1 MTKRLIIAITGASG
15 TVYGIRALEM
25 LKVTNIETHL
35 IMSDSAKITMSSETD
50 YDYAYVESLADV
62 IHSSKNIG
70 ATIASGSF
78 KTLGMLIAPCS
89 INSMS
94 QIAHGITNNLITRAA
109 DVVLKERRKLV
120 LVLRETPFHA
130 GHIKSMAQVTE
141 NGGIIMPPVP
151 AFYSLPKTIDEMVN
165 HSVARMLDLFDIET
179 ENIKRW
185 EGLGK

>member
-1 MTKRLIIAITGASG
+1 MIKRLIIAITGASG
-15 TVYGIRALEM
+15 TIYGVRALEM
-25 LKVTNIETHL
+25 LKETNIETHL
-35 IMSDSAKITMSSETD
+35 IMSDSAKITMSSETN
-50 YDYAYVESLADV
+50 YDYSYIESLSDV
-62 IHSSKNIG
+62 VHSPKNIG

-94 QIAHGITNNLITRAA
+94 QIAHGTTSNLISRAA

-120 LVLRETPFHA
+120 LALRETPFHA